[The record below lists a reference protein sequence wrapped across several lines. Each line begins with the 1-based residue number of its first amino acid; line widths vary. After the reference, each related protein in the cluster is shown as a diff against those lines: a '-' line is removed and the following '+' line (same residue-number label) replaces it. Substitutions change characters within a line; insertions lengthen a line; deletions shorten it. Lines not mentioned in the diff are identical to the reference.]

1 MESNKEDKSDNAL
14 TAKGQNDA
22 ITMEEFDAFCSG
34 QTEILM
40 AGMDTSVPPE
50 SRQGTAAPTL
60 ENTYRLEPCKKFRPV
75 QVQTVIEM
83 AFHEHLEDKVYERRA
98 AKQWTML
105 LCDAIKEK
113 VKLLDLPRFKIVSFV
128 SIGQRDRQD
137 VHIGSRCLWNK
148 AFDGF
153 ACGTYTNRTLYAVGV
168 VYAVYHE

>member
-98 AKQWTML
+98 AKQWDDVAVRRDQGESKT
-105 LCDAIKEK
+105 AR
-113 VKLLDLPRFKIVSFV
+113 PTSF
-128 SIGQRDRQD
+128 QD
-137 VHIGSRCLWNK
+137 CQFCQHWTEGPTGRAHWKSLSLEQGFRRLCLWH
-148 AFDGF
+148 
-153 ACGTYTNRTLYAVGV
+153 L
-168 VYAVYHE
+168 H